1 MPCSCS
7 GVPFVAISEYRI
19 GSRQMETTSAPENHA
34 AQGLRQDVL
43 PCVSAVEVPA
53 RAPQVNLADH
63 SWPFIGSLAVHA
75 VLFAVLSCPAFR
87 YPIVIRNETPNI
99 FWFSPISLPG
109 TSEESGQQLHGASV
123 AFAAQPEPSG
133 FGPKRQ
139 APAETDAAVG
149 NHHGE
154 SAPEKTA
161 AAVEPELTVATPV
174 PVKKTP
180 PAVKLLKSPPD
191 LPRHHT
197 PEPPPPRVKSVSM
210 PMEAEPES
218 QPVSPVMPPVVA
230 MTVERQPSP
239 DKKTRPD
246 EDALPSRQIIE
257 QKQQAAEKLRRE
269 QMEREQELRATEDRL
284 RQERAAGE
292 EDRRKQQAAEKI
304 LRREQELRAVQE
316 TLERDRAAAEKARQK
331 QLARE
336 NERQKRK
343 LQEEAQHKREMERV
357 ARDTA
362 ERSLSALVVPQNN
375 RVLPQ
380 PKKEPEPQN
389 PVKPAEKPAS
399 LSLPIVKGDIKLV
412 IAGAVLPD
420 IHITF
425 IDFAP
430 SRRDRP
436 FSRAEARRKK
446 AIVPLVASIRNTTRE
461 VVIARGSPGV
471 YTITATAAEGPATV
485 TLSLQ
490 LYEGTSRA
498 VRRELGTHVITKRN
512 VLCRILMPEGIL
524 WDDTSAFSGSMED
537 SDGVTKFNSE
547 SGLMWKEYA
556 E

>member
-1 MPCSCS
+1 
-7 GVPFVAISEYRI
+7 
-19 GSRQMETTSAPENHA
+19 METTSSDSENHA
-34 AQGLRQDVL
+34 AQDLHQDVL
-43 PCVSAVEVPA
+43 PCVSAGEVPA
-53 RAPQVNLADH
+53 LAPQVDLTDH

-75 VLFAVLSCPAFR
+75 ILFAVLSSPAFQ
-87 YPIVIRNETPNI
+87 YPIVIRSETPNI

-109 TSEESGQQLHGASV
+109 TSEEPGQQLHGASV

-139 APAETDAAVG
+139 APAEADAAVG
-149 NHHGE
+149 SDDGE

-174 PVKKTP
+174 PVKKTVV
-180 PAVKLLKSPPD
+180 AVKQLKPPPD
-191 LPRHHT
+191 PPRHHA
-197 PEPPPPRVKSVSM
+197 PEPAPPRVKSVSM
-210 PMEAEPES
+210 PMEAKSES
-218 QPVSPVMPPVVA
+218 QTASPVMPPPAA
-230 MTVERQPSP
+230 MAVESQPSAH
-239 DKKTRPD
+239 KKNRQD
-246 EDALPSRQIIE
+246 EDALASRQIVE
-257 QKQQAAEKLRRE
+257 QKQQAAEKLSRE
-269 QMEREQELRATEDRL
+269 QMEREQELRAAEDRL

-292 EDRRKQQAAEKI
+292 EDRRKQQAAENR

-316 TLERDRAAAEKARQK
+316 ALERDRVTAENARQK
-331 QLARE
+331 HLARE
-336 NERQKRK
+336 NERQKQK

-362 ERSLSALVVPQNN
+362 ERSLSAIAVPQNS
-375 RVLPQ
+375 RLLPQ
-380 PKKEPEPQN
+380 LKKESEPQN

-420 IHITF
+420 IQITV

-461 VVIARGSPGV
+461 VVIARVSPGV
-471 YTITATAAEGPATV
+471 YTITATVADGPATV

-498 VRRELGTHVITKRN
+498 VHRELGTHVITKRN

-547 SGLMWKEYA
+547 TGLMWKEYA

>member
-1 MPCSCS
+1 
-7 GVPFVAISEYRI
+7 
-19 GSRQMETTSAPENHA
+19 METTSSDPENHA
-34 AQGLRQDVL
+34 AQDLHKDVL
-43 PCVSAVEVPA
+43 PCVSAGEVPA
-53 RAPQVNLADH
+53 LAPQVDLTDH

-75 VLFAVLSCPAFR
+75 ILFAVLSSPAFQ
-87 YPIVIRNETPNI
+87 YPIVIRSETPNI

-109 TSEESGQQLHGASV
+109 TSEEPGQQLHGASV
-123 AFAAQPEPSG
+123 AFAAQQEPSD

-139 APAETDAAVG
+139 APAESDAAVG
-149 NHHGE
+149 SDDGE

-161 AAVEPELTVATPV
+161 AAAEPELTVATPV
-174 PVKKTP
+174 PVKKTVV
-180 PAVKLLKSPPD
+180 AVKQLKPPPD
-191 LPRHHT
+191 PPRHHT
-197 PEPPPPRVKSVSM
+197 PEPTPPRVKSFSM

-218 QPVSPVMPPVVA
+218 QTASPVMPPPAA
-230 MTVERQPSP
+230 MAVESQPSAH
-239 DKKTRPD
+239 KKNRQD
-246 EDALPSRQIIE
+246 EDALASRQIVE
-257 QKQQAAEKLRRE
+257 QKQQDAEKLRRE
-269 QMEREQELRATEDRL
+269 RMEREQELRAAEDRL

-292 EDRRKQQAAEKI
+292 EDRRKQQAAENR

-316 TLERDRAAAEKARQK
+316 ALERDRAAAENARQK
-331 QLARE
+331 QLERE
-336 NERQKRK
+336 NERQKQK

-362 ERSLSALVVPQNN
+362 ERSLSALAVHQSN
-375 RVLPQ
+375 RLLPQ

-389 PVKPAEKPAS
+389 PVKPAS
-399 LSLPIVKGDIKLV
+399 LSLPLVKGDIKLV

-420 IHITF
+420 IQITF

-446 AIVPLVASIRNTTRE
+446 VIVPLVASIRNTTRE
-461 VVIARGSPGV
+461 VVIARVSPGV
-471 YTITATAAEGPATV
+471 YTITATAADGPATV

-498 VRRELGTHVITKRN
+498 VRRELGTHVITKRYL
-512 VLCRILMPEGIL
+512 LCRILMPEGIL

-547 SGLMWKEYA
+547 TGLMWKEYA